1 MLNATLKSATDPNT
15 GIIDLDII
23 STGRSSAIKHRI
35 DEIAEFAKLM
45 LLANESK
52 YKKGCFLDQF
62 VEDFNKNG
70 SNQKMNVTRDE
81 FIEAF
86 RLMQT
91 TDLIA
96 LYGANKA
103 NPQFKLQHSI

>member
-45 LLANESK
+45 LLAN
-52 YKKGCFLDQF
+52 
-62 VEDFNKNG
+62 
-70 SNQKMNVTRDE
+70 
-81 FIEAF
+81 
-86 RLMQT
+86 
-91 TDLIA
+91 
-96 LYGANKA
+96 
-103 NPQFKLQHSI
+103 